1 MAGLYFDQFAVGQR
15 FVHELRRAILES
27 DNMLFSNMKVLA

>member
-15 FVHELRRAILES
+15 FVHELRQAILES

>member
-1 MAGLYFDQFAVGQR
+1 MAGHYFDQFAVGQR

-27 DNMLFSNMKVLA
+27 DNMLFSNMKVPA